1 MLNRVCVIK
10 SVDGT
15 IITSFCVHE
24 CEGSSR
30 MGSRPRRV
38 LFTGHSNGV
47 VQIWDLS
54 TAIDLSNRGEPPQ
67 VGGGPTPVELVRA
80 LEQCEVVASRGSTPV
95 PTPNPAGLSSP
106 FLHGHSR
113 VKAANVPLLLQLQR
127 PNNDIHNEVNE
138 SEHHPAA
145 TGCDGDH

>member
-1 MLNRVCVIK
+1 
-10 SVDGT
+10 
-15 IITSFCVHE
+15 
-24 CEGSSR
+24 

-54 TAIDLSNRGEPPQ
+54 TALDLSNRGEPPQ
-67 VGGGPTPVELVRA
+67 VGGPTPIELVRA
-80 LEQCEVVASRGSTPV
+80 LEQCEVVASRGSTPA
-95 PTPNPAGLSSP
+95 PTPGLSSA

-127 PNNDIHNEVNE
+127 PNNDAHNEVNE
-138 SEHHPAA
+138 SEGHPIP
-145 TGCDGDH
+145 TGCDDDN